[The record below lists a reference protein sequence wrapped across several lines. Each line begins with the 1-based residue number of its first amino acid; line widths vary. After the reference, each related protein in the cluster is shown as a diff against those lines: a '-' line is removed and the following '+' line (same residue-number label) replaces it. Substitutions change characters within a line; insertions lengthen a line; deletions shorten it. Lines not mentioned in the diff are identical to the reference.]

1 MVLIYIF
8 KVELSTEVGKEKVNI
23 YSENV
28 CIAKCL
34 NPYCKPNL
42 LKPAGYVTH
51 QQVKH
56 STTVHSIH
64 TVFMCFVFI

>member
-1 MVLIYIF
+1 MASVYVF

-34 NPYCKPNL
+34 NPYYKLNL
-42 LKPAGYVTH
+42 L
-51 QQVKH
+51 
-56 STTVHSIH
+56 IH
-64 TVFMCFVFI
+64 